1 MLGHMAFDGLAWL
14 AAILVG
20 WRVRRTWLAQAALPM
35 PDRAYPLYIVIV
47 WIGAIAAAVLLG
59 SANLALAGQDASG
72 RSILGA
78 IAGGIATAEIY
89 KRFRGISGSTG
100 IVFVVPLALGI
111 AIGRVGCFT
120 AGIEDFTYGTPTTL
134 PWGVDF
140 GDGIARHPVQ
150 LYESLAMV
158 LFLAVFV
165 PRLRCGDGVAI
176 RCGFYFFAGWYAAQR
191 FVWEFLKPYPPVVG
205 PFNLFHLVC
214 IAVLVYAAAMLV
226 LTREPAR
233 APA

>member
-35 PDRAYPLYIVIV
+35 PDRAYPVYIVIV

-59 SANLALAGQDASG
+59 SANLGLAGQEASG

-78 IAGGIATAEIY
+78 IAGGIATAELY
-89 KRFRGISGSTG
+89 KLWRGIRGSTG
-100 IVFVVPLALGI
+100 IVFVVPLATGI
-111 AIGRVGCFT
+111 AIGRIGCFT
-120 AGIEDFTYGTPTTL
+120 AGIEDFTWGTPTAL

-158 LFLAVFV
+158 AFLGVFV
-165 PRLRCGDGVAI
+165 PRLRRGDGVAI
-176 RCGFYFFAGWYAAQR
+176 RCGFYLFAGWYAAQR
-191 FVWEFLKPYPPVVG
+191 FVWEFLKPYPAVVG

-214 IAVLVYAAAMLV
+214 IAVLVYAAAMLA

-233 APA
+233 ASA

>member
-1 MLGHMAFDGLAWL
+1 MLAHMAFDGLAWL

-20 WRVRRTWLAQAALPM
+20 WRVRRTWLAHGALPM
-35 PDRAYPLYIVIV
+35 PDRAYPPYIVIV
-47 WIGAIAAAVLLG
+47 WVGAIVAAVLLG
-59 SANLALAGQDASG
+59 SANLVLAGQESSG

-78 IAGGIATAEIY
+78 LVGGIATAELY
-89 KRFRGISGSTG
+89 KLLRGVRGSTG

-111 AIGRVGCFT
+111 AIGRIGCFT
-120 AGIEDFTYGTPTTL
+120 AGIEDFTYGTPTLL

-158 LFLAVFV
+158 AFLAVFV
-165 PRLRCGDGVAI
+165 PRLWRGEATAI
-176 RCGFYFFAGWYAAQR
+176 RCGFYLFAGWYAAQR
-191 FVWEFLKPYPPVVG
+191 FVWEFLKPYPAVVG

-214 IAVLVYAAAMLV
+214 IAVLVYAVAMLA
-226 LTREPAR
+226 LTREPTH